1 MFYTPK
7 ITNPEEGL
15 DAILVAA
22 ERFDVNRFLYAVQYK
37 NYDES
42 QMERMGSE
50 IALYRTKLE
59 KEYDRLQSFAKTF
72 NESFVTD
79 DNKCYDVALKM
90 LNKIK
95 SGVSETKRIYMKF
108 CPRGRQDKFRSIYG
122 NKKVSAFK
130 YSKLSSEEV
139 QLEAF
144 GLEEFPVVIQ
154 GLYREMEKFFAL
166 LVRCVQ
172 LCKQVIKDERTI
184 RKDGNYCQ
192 YLYERFKEKFLKKI
206 AHVLQLIPR
215 NSEYLTAKNN
225 PAIAARQN
233 FGSPEAFAQ
242 HAFHNY
248 STGVME
254 PYMLKETFDEE
265 RMGDMSKIE
274 ILLFRGNLELTRNVR
289 FLIARFDDLMPAD
302 WKRKKLSGYH
312 VQMFMRWCGIQTG
325 QEKYF
330 VEYFMQEYKRVKEH
344 KYGTISNAAVSGHKE
359 EVLKNDEDYQE
370 FAQKVQ
376 NLQNSH
382 ITFRKVVG
390 FE

>member
-22 ERFDVNRFLYAVQYK
+22 GKFDVNRFLYAVQYK

-59 KEYDRLQSFAKTF
+59 KEYERLQSFAKTF

-130 YSKLSSEEV
+130 YSKLSSDEI

-274 ILLFRGNLELTRNVR
+274 ILLFRGNLKLTRDVR

-359 EVLKNDEDYQE
+359 EVLKNDDDYQE

-382 ITFRKVVG
+382 ITFRKAVG

>member
-7 ITNPEEGL
+7 ITKPEEGL

-42 QMERMGSE
+42 QMERMGAE
-50 IALYRTKLE
+50 IALYCTKLE
-59 KEYDRLQSFAKTF
+59 NEYERLQSFAKTF

-79 DNKCYDVALKM
+79 NNKCYDVALKM

-122 NKKVSAFK
+122 NKIVSAFK

-144 GLEEFPVVIQ
+144 GLEEYPVVIQ
-154 GLYREMEKFFAL
+154 GLYREMEKFFTL

-184 RKDGNYCQ
+184 RKNGNYCQ

-215 NSEYLTAKNN
+215 NSEFLSAKNN
-225 PAIAARQN
+225 PAIAARKDY
-233 FGSPEAFAQ
+233 GSDEAFAQ

-248 STGVME
+248 PVKDME
-254 PYMLKETFDEE
+254 RYALKETFDEE
-265 RMGDMSKIE
+265 RMGDMTKVE
-274 ILLFRGNLELTRNVR
+274 ILLFRGSMEVTRNVR

-344 KYGTISNAAVSGHKE
+344 KYGAISNAAVSGHKE
-359 EVLKNDEDYQE
+359 EVLKNDDDYQE

-376 NLQNSH
+376 NLLSSH
-382 ITFRKVVG
+382 VTFRKAVG

>member
-37 NYDES
+37 NYDENQLES
-42 QMERMGSE
+42 MANE
-50 IALYRTKLE
+50 IAFYRDKLE
-59 KEYDRLQSFAKTF
+59 KEYERLQSFAKTF

-130 YSKLSSEEV
+130 YSKLSSDEV

-154 GLYREMEKFFAL
+154 GLYREMEKFFTL

-225 PAIAARQN
+225 PAIAARQK

-265 RMGDMSKIE
+265 QYGDMSNMEK
-274 ILLFRGNLELTRNVR
+274 LLFKCDPELTRKVR
-289 FLIARFDDLMPAD
+289 LIIAHFDEFMPD
-302 WKRKKLSGYH
+302 GHNRKKLDAKRVLMLQQWS
-312 VQMFMRWCGIQTG
+312 GIQQG
-325 QEKYF
+325 SEEYFVQYFNEKY
-330 VEYFMQEYKRVKEH
+330 QQVKGH
-344 KYGTISNAAVSGHKE
+344 KYDTVTNAAVNGHKAWLLRNE
-359 EVLKNDEDYQE
+359 GEYNK

-376 NLQNSH
+376 NLLSSH
-382 ITFRKVVG
+382 ITLRKAVG

>member
-59 KEYDRLQSFAKTF
+59 NEYERLQSFAKTF

-130 YSKLSSEEV
+130 YSKLSSDEV

-274 ILLFRGNLELTRNVR
+274 ILLFRGNLELTRDVR

-359 EVLKNDEDYQE
+359 EVLKNDDDYQE

-376 NLQNSH
+376 NLLSSH
-382 ITFRKVVG
+382 ITFRKAVG